1 MYELYEFV
9 PYNLYMYKFVFYNLY
24 KKRTNYIIRIDMF
37 EFILVNLYKK
47 IIEKKTR
54 DQYPRLKSSRSTI
67 PPPSVA
73 ILFIYRRIGNKNTI
87 RKTRHIQFHSWDIV
101 DPIKTG
107 YYH

>member
-9 PYNLYMYKFVFYNLY
+9 PYNLYMYEFVLYNLY
-24 KKRTNYIIRIDMF
+24 KKRTNYIIRIGMY

-47 IIEKKTR
+47 IIEKKDLHPVGISTR
-54 DQYPRLKSSRSTI
+54 DQYPRLKRHALPSTTS

-87 RKTRHIQFHSWDIV
+87 RKTRHIQFHS
-101 DPIKTG
+101 
-107 YYH
+107 